1 MKISEQIPE
10 NGMSA
15 AEIVSSR
22 DTVLI
27 AEDDP
32 IFRRI
37 LQSCLQSWNYQVH
50 ACENG
55 LDAWNVLQ
63 QEHAP
68 QMAILDWMMP
78 GMDGIEMCR
87 RIRGLQQDPYRY
99 VLLLTAKDDKQDVV
113 QGLEAGADDYL
124 TKPFDVD
131 ELHARVRAGK
141 RILELQNEL
150 IQARESLRFEAL
162 HDHLTGVWNRGA
174 VLNLLQ
180 REVQRR
186 QRSGEA
192 LGVIMA
198 DVDHFKNINDSY
210 GHLVGDAVLAE
221 VARRLTAS
229 VRGYDSVGRYGGE
242 EFLVIVPGCDPKG
255 LVVSAERLRGVI
267 AESPIDSAS
276 GPIPVTLSVGLV
288 SVDAGNAEPVEHIA
302 LVQAADSAL
311 YRAKA
316 GGRNRVEIAE
326 LKTAAE

>member
-1 MKISEQIPE
+1 
-10 NGMSA
+10 MSA
-15 AEIVSSR
+15 EEIVSSR

-32 IFRRI
+32 VFRRI
-37 LQSCLQSWNYQVH
+37 LQSCLQSWNYQVR

-63 QEHAP
+63 QQHAP

-78 GMDGIEMCR
+78 GMDGIEICR
-87 RIRGLQQDPYRY
+87 KIRSLQQGPYRY
-99 VLLLTAKDDKQDVV
+99 VLLLTAKDDKHDVV

-198 DVDHFKNINDSY
+198 DVDHFKDINDSY
-210 GHLVGDAVLAE
+210 GHLIGDAVLAE

-242 EFLVIVPGCDPKG
+242 EFLVIVPGCDPKA
-255 LVVSAERLRGVI
+255 LVVSAERLRRVI
-267 AESPIDSAS
+267 ADRPIDSTS

-288 SVDAGNAEPVEHIA
+288 SVDADNAEPVEHIA

-326 LKTAAE
+326 LKTPAK

>member
-1 MKISEQIPE
+1 
-10 NGMSA
+10 MSA
-15 AEIVSSR
+15 KEVASSR

-32 IFRRI
+32 VFRRI
-37 LQSCLQSWNYQVH
+37 LQSCLQSWNYQVR

-55 LDAWNVLQ
+55 MDAWNVLQ

-78 GMDGIEMCR
+78 GMDGIEICR
-87 RIRGLQQDPYRY
+87 RIRTLQPNPYRY
-99 VLLLTAKDDKQDVV
+99 VLLLTAKGDKHDVV

-131 ELHARVRAGK
+131 VLHARVRAGK
-141 RILELQNEL
+141 RILELQKEL

-162 HDHLTGVWNRGA
+162 HDHLTGLWNRGA

-180 REVQRR
+180 REEQRR

-192 LGVIMA
+192 LGVIMV
-198 DVDHFKNINDSY
+198 DVDHFKAINDSY
-210 GHLVGDAVLAE
+210 GHLVGDVVLTE

-242 EFLVIVPGCDPKG
+242 EFLIIVPGCDPQG
-255 LVVSAERLRGVI
+255 LIISAERLRAVI
-267 AESPIDSAS
+267 AESPIQSSS

-288 SVDAGNAEPVEHIA
+288 SVGAGNLKPVEHIA

-316 GGRNRVEIAE
+316 KGRNRVEIAE
-326 LKTAAE
+326 LKVAPQ

>member
-1 MKISEQIPE
+1 VKISEEIPE
-10 NGMSA
+10 TAMSA
-15 AEIVSSR
+15 KEVASSR

-32 IFRRI
+32 VFRRI
-37 LQSCLQSWNYQVH
+37 LQSCLQSWNYQVR

-55 LDAWNVLQ
+55 MDAWNVLQ

-78 GMDGIEMCR
+78 GMDGIEICR
-87 RIRGLQQDPYRY
+87 RIRTLQPDPYRY
-99 VLLLTAKDDKQDVV
+99 VLLLTAKGDKHDVV

-131 ELHARVRAGK
+131 VLHARVRAGK
-141 RILELQNEL
+141 RILELQKEL

-162 HDHLTGVWNRGA
+162 HDHLTGLWNRGA

-180 REVQRR
+180 REEQRR

-192 LGVIMA
+192 LGVIMV
-198 DVDHFKNINDSY
+198 DVDHFKAINDSY
-210 GHLVGDAVLAE
+210 GHLVGDVVLTE

-242 EFLVIVPGCDPKG
+242 EFLIIVPGCDPQG
-255 LVVSAERLRGVI
+255 LIISAERLRAVI
-267 AESPIDSAS
+267 AESPIQSSS

-288 SVDAGNAEPVEHIA
+288 SVGAGNLKPVEHIA

-316 GGRNRVEIAE
+316 KGRNRVEIAE
-326 LKTAAE
+326 LKVAPQ

>member
-1 MKISEQIPE
+1 
-10 NGMSA
+10 
-15 AEIVSSR
+15 
-22 DTVLI
+22 
-27 AEDDP
+27 
-32 IFRRI
+32 
-37 LQSCLQSWNYQVH
+37 
-50 ACENG
+50 
-55 LDAWNVLQ
+55 
-63 QEHAP
+63 
-68 QMAILDWMMP
+68 MAILDWMMP
-78 GMDGIEMCR
+78 GMDGIEICR
-87 RIRGLQQDPYRY
+87 RIRTLQPDPYRY
-99 VLLLTAKDDKQDVV
+99 VLLLTAKDDKHDVV

-198 DVDHFKNINDSY
+198 DVDHFKKINDSY

-242 EFLVIVPGCDPKG
+242 EFLIIVPGCDPKG

-267 AESPIDSAS
+267 ADSPIDTTS

-288 SVDAGNAEPVEHIA
+288 SVDADNTESVEHIA

-316 GGRNRVEIAE
+316 AGRNRIVQFQGVDIGGDGKDEPVWVPHADSVGDR
-326 LKTAAE
+326 

>member
-1 MKISEQIPE
+1 VKVSEQTRE
-10 NGMSA
+10 NGMSM
-15 AEIVSSR
+15 AEMVSSR

-32 IFRRI
+32 VFRRI
-37 LQSCLQSWNYQVH
+37 LQSCLQSWNYQVR

-68 QMAILDWMMP
+68 QMAILDWVMP

-87 RIRGLQQDPYRY
+87 RIRTQQQDSYRY
-99 VLLLTAKDDKQDVV
+99 VLLLTAKDDNHDVV

-124 TKPFDVD
+124 TKPFNVD

-162 HDHLTGVWNRGA
+162 HDQLTGVWNRGA

-180 REVQRR
+180 REEQRR

-198 DVDHFKNINDSY
+198 DVDHFKKINDSY
-210 GHLVGDAVLAE
+210 GHVVGDAVLAE

-255 LVVSAERLRGVI
+255 LVVSTERLRGVI

-288 SVDAGNAEPVEHIA
+288 SVAAGNSKPVEHIV

-316 GGRNRVEIAE
+316 AGRNRVEIAE
-326 LKTAAE
+326 LGADGQ

>member
-37 LQSCLQSWNYQVH
+37 LQSCLQSWNYQVR

-87 RIRGLQQDPYRY
+87 RIRSLQQDPYRY

-174 VLNLLQ
+174 VLSLLQ

>member
-1 MKISEQIPE
+1 MKVSEQIPE
-10 NGMSA
+10 NVMT
-15 AEIVSSR
+15 AEEMASSS

-32 IFRRI
+32 VFRRI
-37 LQSCLQSWNYQVH
+37 LQSCLQSWNYKVR
-50 ACENG
+50 ACDNG
-55 LDAWNVLQ
+55 LDAWNLLQ

-87 RIRGLQQDPYRY
+87 RIRSLQQDPYRY
-99 VLLLTAKDDKQDVV
+99 ILLLTAKDDKHDVV

-124 TKPFDVD
+124 TKPFNVD
-131 ELHARVRAGK
+131 ELHARVRVGK
-141 RILELQNEL
+141 RILELQKEL

-162 HDHLTGVWNRGA
+162 HDHLTGLWNRGA

-180 REVQRR
+180 REEQRR

-192 LGVIMA
+192 LGVIMV
-198 DVDHFKNINDSY
+198 DVDHFKSINDSY
-210 GHLVGDAVLAE
+210 GHLVGDIVLTE
-221 VARRLTAS
+221 VAKRLTAS

-242 EFLVIVPGCDPKG
+242 EFLIIVPGCDPQG
-255 LVVSAERLRGVI
+255 LIISAERLRGVI
-267 AESPIDSAS
+267 AESPINCTS
-276 GPIPVTLSVGLV
+276 GPIPVTISVGLV
-288 SVDAGNAEPVEHIA
+288 SVGPGNLKPIEYIA

-316 GGRNRVEIAE
+316 KGRNRVEIAE
-326 LKTAAE
+326 LKVSP

>member
-1 MKISEQIPE
+1 MKVSEKIPE
-10 NGMSA
+10 KVMT
-15 AEIVSSR
+15 AEEIAFSR

-32 IFRRI
+32 VFRRI
-37 LQSCLQSWNYQVH
+37 LQSCLQSWNYKVR
-50 ACENG
+50 ACDNG

-87 RIRGLQQDPYRY
+87 RIRSLQPDPYRY
-99 VLLLTAKDDKQDVV
+99 VLLLTAKDDKHDVV

-124 TKPFDVD
+124 TKPFNVD
-131 ELHARVRAGK
+131 ELHARVRVGK
-141 RILELQNEL
+141 RILELQKEL
-150 IQARESLRFEAL
+150 IQARESSRFEAL
-162 HDHLTGVWNRGA
+162 HDHLTGLWNRGA

-180 REVQRR
+180 REEQRR

-192 LGVIMA
+192 LGVIMV
-198 DVDHFKNINDSY
+198 DVDHFKAINDSY
-210 GHLVGDAVLAE
+210 GHLVGDVVLTE
-221 VARRLTAS
+221 VSKRLTAS

-242 EFLVIVPGCDPKG
+242 EFLIIVPGCDPQG
-255 LVVSAERLRGVI
+255 LIISAERLRGVI
-267 AESPIDSAS
+267 AESPINGTS
-276 GPIPVTLSVGLV
+276 GPIPVTISVGLV
-288 SVDAGNAEPVEHIA
+288 SVGPGNLKPVEHIA

-316 GGRNRVEIAE
+316 KGRNRVEIAE
-326 LKTAAE
+326 LKVSP

>member
-1 MKISEQIPE
+1 MKVSEHISEKAMCAE
-10 NGMSA
+10 
-15 AEIVSSR
+15 EIVSCR

-32 IFRRI
+32 VFRRI
-37 LQSCLQSWNYQVH
+37 LQRCLQSWNYQVR

-63 QEHAP
+63 QQHAP

-78 GMDGIEMCR
+78 GMNGIEMCR
-87 RIRGLQQDPYRY
+87 RIRTRQQDPYRY
-99 VLLLTAKDDKQDVV
+99 VLLLTAKDDKHDVV
-113 QGLEAGADDYL
+113 QGLDAGADDYL

-141 RILELQNEL
+141 RILGLQNEL

-198 DVDHFKNINDSY
+198 DVDHFKKN
-210 GHLVGDAVLAE
+210 
-221 VARRLTAS
+221 
-229 VRGYDSVGRYGGE
+229 
-242 EFLVIVPGCDPKG
+242 
-255 LVVSAERLRGVI
+255 
-267 AESPIDSAS
+267 
-276 GPIPVTLSVGLV
+276 
-288 SVDAGNAEPVEHIA
+288 
-302 LVQAADSAL
+302 Q
-311 YRAKA
+311 
-316 GGRNRVEIAE
+316 
-326 LKTAAE
+326 

>member
-1 MKISEQIPE
+1 MKVSEHIAE

-15 AEIVSSR
+15 EEIVSSR

-32 IFRRI
+32 VFRRI
-37 LQSCLQSWNYQVH
+37 LESCLKSWNYRVH

-55 LDAWNVLQ
+55 LDAWEALQ

-78 GMDGIEMCR
+78 GMDGIEICR
-87 RIRGLQQDPYRY
+87 RLRGLQQESYRY
-99 VLLLTAKDDKQDVV
+99 VLLLTAKGDKHDVV

-150 IQARESLRFEAL
+150 IKARESLRFEAL

-192 LGVIMA
+192 LGVIMV
-198 DVDHFKNINDSY
+198 DVDHFKHINDSY

-242 EFLVIVPGCDPKG
+242 EFLVIVPGCDPQG
-255 LVVSAERLRGVI
+255 LVVSAERLRRVI
-267 AESPIDSAS
+267 ADSPIDSTA
-276 GPIPVTLSVGLV
+276 GKIPVKLSVGLV
-288 SVDAGNAEPVEHIA
+288 SVGAGNSKSVEHIA

-311 YRAKA
+311 YRAKT

-326 LKTAAE
+326 LKTTAE

>member
-1 MKISEQIPE
+1 
-10 NGMSA
+10 
-15 AEIVSSR
+15 
-22 DTVLI
+22 
-27 AEDDP
+27 
-32 IFRRI
+32 
-37 LQSCLQSWNYQVH
+37 
-50 ACENG
+50 
-55 LDAWNVLQ
+55 
-63 QEHAP
+63 
-68 QMAILDWMMP
+68 
-78 GMDGIEMCR
+78 
-87 RIRGLQQDPYRY
+87 
-99 VLLLTAKDDKQDVV
+99 VV

-124 TKPFDVD
+124 TKPFDVA

-141 RILELQNEL
+141 RILELQNAL

-174 VLNLLQ
+174 VLTLLQ

-221 VARRLTAS
+221 VAARLTAS
-229 VRGYDSVGRYGGE
+229 VRGYDLVGRYGGE
-242 EFLVIVPGCDPKG
+242 EFLIIVPGCDPQG
-255 LVVSAERLRGVI
+255 LVVSAERLRRVVSD
-267 AESPIDSAS
+267 SPIDSTA
-276 GPIPVTLSVGLV
+276 GPIAATLSVGLV
-288 SVDAGNAEPVEHIA
+288 SVNADNVEPVGHIA

-326 LKTAAE
+326 LKIAVE

>member
-1 MKISEQIPE
+1 MKVSDQIPE
-10 NGMSA
+10 NVMT
-15 AEIVSSR
+15 AEEIASSR

-32 IFRRI
+32 VFRRI
-37 LQSCLQSWNYQVH
+37 LQSCLRSWNYQVR
-50 ACENG
+50 ACDNG

-87 RIRGLQQDPYRY
+87 RIRGLQLDPYRY
-99 VLLLTAKDDKQDVV
+99 VLLLTAKDDKHDVV

-124 TKPFDVD
+124 TKPFNVD

-141 RILELQNEL
+141 RILELQKEL
-150 IQARESLRFEAL
+150 IQAGESLRFEAL
-162 HDHLTGVWNRGA
+162 HDHLTGLWNRGA

-180 REVQRR
+180 REEQRR
-186 QRSGEA
+186 QRSGDA
-192 LGVIMA
+192 LGVIMV
-198 DVDHFKNINDSY
+198 DVDHFKAINDSH
-210 GHLVGDAVLAE
+210 GHLVGDVVLTE
-221 VARRLTAS
+221 VAKRLTAS

-242 EFLVIVPGCDPKG
+242 EFLIIVPGCNPQG
-255 LVVSAERLRGVI
+255 LIISAERLRGVI
-267 AESPIDSAS
+267 AETPINSAS
-276 GPIPVTLSVGLV
+276 GPIPVTISVGLV
-288 SVDAGNAEPVEHIA
+288 SVGPGNLKPVEHIA

-316 GGRNRVEIAE
+316 KGRNRVEIAE
-326 LKTAAE
+326 LKVTPQ

>member
-1 MKISEQIPE
+1 MKVSAQIPE
-10 NGMSA
+10 NVMT
-15 AEIVSSR
+15 AEEIASSR

-32 IFRRI
+32 VFRRI
-37 LQSCLQSWNYQVH
+37 LQSCLQNWNYKVR
-50 ACENG
+50 ACDNG
-55 LDAWNVLQ
+55 LDAWKVLQ

-99 VLLLTAKDDKQDVV
+99 VLLLTAKDDKHDVV

-124 TKPFDVD
+124 TKPFNVD
-131 ELHARVRAGK
+131 ELHARVRVGK
-141 RILELQNEL
+141 RILELQKEL

-162 HDHLTGVWNRGA
+162 HDHLTGLWNRGA

-180 REVQRR
+180 REEQRR

-192 LGVIMA
+192 LGVIMV
-198 DVDHFKNINDSY
+198 DVDHFKSINDSY
-210 GHLVGDAVLAE
+210 GHLVGDVVLTE
-221 VARRLTAS
+221 VAKRLTAS

-242 EFLVIVPGCDPKG
+242 EFLIIVPGCDPQG
-255 LVVSAERLRGVI
+255 LIISAERLRGVI
-267 AESPIDSAS
+267 AESPINSTS
-276 GPIPVTLSVGLV
+276 GPIPVTISVGLV
-288 SVDAGNAEPVEHIA
+288 SVGPGDLKPIEHIA

-311 YRAKA
+311 YHAKA
-316 GGRNRVEIAE
+316 KGRNRVEIAD
-326 LKTAAE
+326 LKVSP

>member
-1 MKISEQIPE
+1 MKVSDQIPE
-10 NGMSA
+10 NVMT
-15 AEIVSSR
+15 AEEIASSR

-32 IFRRI
+32 VFRRI
-37 LQSCLQSWNYQVH
+37 LQSCLQSWNYQVR
-50 ACENG
+50 ACDNG

-78 GMDGIEMCR
+78 GMDGIEMCK
-87 RIRGLQQDPYRY
+87 RIRRLQLDPYRY
-99 VLLLTAKDDKQDVV
+99 VLLLTAKDDKHDVV

-124 TKPFDVD
+124 TKPFNVD

-141 RILELQNEL
+141 RILELQKEL

-162 HDHLTGVWNRGA
+162 HDHLTGLWNRGA

-180 REVQRR
+180 REEQRR
-186 QRSGEA
+186 QRSGDA
-192 LGVIMA
+192 LGVIMV
-198 DVDHFKNINDSY
+198 DVDHFKAINDSH
-210 GHLVGDAVLAE
+210 GHLVGDVVLTE
-221 VARRLTAS
+221 VAKRLTAS

-242 EFLVIVPGCDPKG
+242 EFLIIVPGCNPQG
-255 LVVSAERLRGVI
+255 LIISAERLRGVI
-267 AESPIDSAS
+267 AETPINSAS
-276 GPIPVTLSVGLV
+276 GPIPVTISVGLV
-288 SVDAGNAEPVEHIA
+288 SVGPGNLKPVEHIA

-316 GGRNRVEIAE
+316 KGRNRVEIAE
-326 LKTAAE
+326 LKVTPQ

>member
-1 MKISEQIPE
+1 MKVSDQIPE
-10 NGMSA
+10 NVMT
-15 AEIVSSR
+15 AEEIASSR

-32 IFRRI
+32 VFRRI
-37 LQSCLQSWNYQVH
+37 LQSCLQSWNYQVR
-50 ACENG
+50 ACDNG

-87 RIRGLQQDPYRY
+87 RIRGLQLDPYRY
-99 VLLLTAKDDKQDVV
+99 VLLLTAKDDKHDVV

-124 TKPFDVD
+124 TKPFNVD

-141 RILELQNEL
+141 RILELQKEL

-162 HDHLTGVWNRGA
+162 HDHLTGLWNRGA

-180 REVQRR
+180 REEQRR
-186 QRSGEA
+186 QRSGDA
-192 LGVIMA
+192 LGVIMV
-198 DVDHFKNINDSY
+198 DVDHFKAINDSY
-210 GHLVGDAVLAE
+210 GHLVGDVVLTE
-221 VARRLTAS
+221 VAKRLTAS

-242 EFLVIVPGCDPKG
+242 EFLIIVPGCNPQG
-255 LVVSAERLRGVI
+255 LIISAERLRGVI
-267 AESPIDSAS
+267 AETPINSAS
-276 GPIPVTLSVGLV
+276 GPIPVTISVGLV
-288 SVDAGNAEPVEHIA
+288 SVGPGNLKPVEHIA

-316 GGRNRVEIAE
+316 KGRNRVEIAE
-326 LKTAAE
+326 LKVTPQ